1 MKYKYRLVEQEEGGE
16 EESGLKQLRAKSEL
30 ILKSNKYTA
39 DELLDILNDPKNLE
53 SVFIAKSE
61 GLADLERRVFGDK
74 PNRRSN
80 YPINKEI
87 YKENGKELYRK
98 IAQTVGGFDK
108 GTPAVKKDSAGNI
121 EFFFPEKSK
130 YNLDLIKSYYDKTS
144 ESGEKSVKSK
154 LTPEKVDNNTL
165 KFDAKDKS
173 DLEKILKNSKLILGQ
188 DYTLEKQKSLDEYKI
203 LKEQLN
209 KILKN
214 VR

>member
-1 MKYKYRLVEQEEGGE
+1 MSKYKYRLVEQEEGGE
-16 EESGLKQLRAKSEL
+16 EESGLKQFKAKSEL

-53 SVFIAKSE
+53 GVFVSKAS
-61 GLADLERRVFGDK
+61 GLANLEKQVFGDQ

-80 YPINKEI
+80 YAVNKEI
-87 YKENGKELYRK
+87 YKQNGKDLYRK

-108 GTPAVKKDSAGNI
+108 GTPAVKKDTAGNI

-130 YNLDLIKSYYDKTS
+130 YNLDLVKDYYTKTS
-144 ESGEKSVKSK
+144 GENAVRST
-154 LTPEKVDNNTL
+154 LTPEKVDDKTL
-165 KFDAKDKS
+165 KFELKDKS
-173 DLEKILKNSKLILGQ
+173 TLEKILKNSKLILGQ
-188 DYTLEKQKSLDEYKI
+188 DYSLDKQKSLDEYNS
-203 LKEQLN
+203 LKERLV